1 MNLGAQHYHQTNVF
15 GDVGERVVLDAEK
28 EVACI
33 AADISLITVPYWWD
47 MRRESLLKT
56 ILDKRPDLRSKISP
70 GKLDPSLI
78 PPEEPLPDIL
88 A

>member
-1 MNLGAQHYHQTNVF
+1 MF
-15 GDVGERVVLDAEK
+15 GDVGERVVLDQEK
-28 EVACI
+28 EVACV

-56 ILDKRPDLRSKISP
+56 ILDKRPDLRSKIHKAEELL
-70 GKLDPSLI
+70 GAL
-78 PPEEPLPDIL
+78 EPLPDVL